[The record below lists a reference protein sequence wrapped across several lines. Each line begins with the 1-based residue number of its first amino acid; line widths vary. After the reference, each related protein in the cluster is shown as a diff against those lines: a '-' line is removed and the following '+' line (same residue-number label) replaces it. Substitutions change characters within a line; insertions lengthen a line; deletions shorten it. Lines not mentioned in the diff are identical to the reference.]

1 MNDIIKNIFLSTN
14 FERFKAYI
22 LPSNERLFFE
32 WLVLQMVYANKLKP
46 FYKSALTI
54 QKDLG
59 FTRYTLERVIKTF
72 KEIGVLF
79 FYVDKKPKWGGKQ
92 TYFYLDFAKVREHL
106 GKIVDEQ
113 SDIYSQMLKGYK
125 VLAKEQAKALKETE
139 VKPTKQSKD
148 IKQLFEVLNEK
159 YKVALD
165 RYNEKAKDK
174 KTFIQIPQAK
184 HAEAAKTMLQTYNIE
199 TIANAFLAFSESR
212 LKEEEGVNFSSFFAY
227 NNVQKCFSTL
237 EYFIQYFSEHYVLRA
252 ESTYFL

>member
-1 MNDIIKNIFLSTN
+1 MNDIVKNIYLATN
-14 FERFKAYI
+14 FERLKAYI

-46 FYKSALTI
+46 FYKPASTI
-54 QKDLG
+54 QNDLG
-59 FTRYTLERVIKTF
+59 ITRRNHVRIVKTF

-79 FYVDKKPKWGGKQ
+79 LKVGKKPKCGGSV
-92 TYFYLDFAKVREHL
+92 TYYYLDFAKVCEHL
-106 GKIVDEQ
+106 NKIVDEQ
-113 SDIYSQMLKGYK
+113 SDIYAKMLKGYK
-125 VLAKEQAKALKETE
+125 VLAREQIKALKETE

-165 RYNEKAKDK
+165 RYNNKAKDK

-184 HAEAAKTMLQTYNIE
+184 HAEAAKTMLQTYGVK

-212 LKEEEGVNFSSFFAY
+212 LKEDEGVNFSSFFAY
-227 NNVQKCFSTL
+227 NNVQKCFATL
-237 EYFIQYFSEHYVLRA
+237 EYFIQYFSENYALRA
-252 ESTYFL
+252 